1 MIYKYKNSVTCAAG
15 SGSVNTNPII
25 GGLCREILVSP
36 ATATTTYRV
45 NIVDEDSLPIK
56 SYDYKKGLYIDI
68 ASFIAYGIYTINIT
82 NSSANELFTI
92 RMMVQEDG

>member
-45 NIVDEDSLPIK
+45 NIVDEDSLTIK

-68 ASFIAYGIYTINIT
+68 APFIAYGIYTINIT

>member
-36 ATATTTYRV
+36 ATAATVYKV
-45 NIVDEDSLPIK
+45 NIVDEDNLTIK
-56 SYDYKKGLYIDI
+56 SYDYKKGLYIDTT
-68 ASFIAYGIYTINIT
+68 SFIAYGIYTINIT
-82 NSSANELFTI
+82 NSTANELFII
-92 RMMVQEDG
+92 RMMVAE